1 MPQPATKHPSFRSV
15 VGRQRRRA
23 PQSLLTDP
31 EWISQHQWQVTLH
44 KLAGKRLDE
53 RIQAIGEA
61 EFARRLDRYTRM
73 QAAAHAGCRQ
83 ATSAGSKP
91 LCYWNDNGCQYPCLD
106 RVAKEFID
114 E

>member
-1 MPQPATKHPSFRSV
+1 M
-15 VGRQRRRA
+15 
-23 PQSLLTDP
+23 
-31 EWISQHQWQVTLH
+31 TLH

-106 RVAKEFID
+106 RVAKECID